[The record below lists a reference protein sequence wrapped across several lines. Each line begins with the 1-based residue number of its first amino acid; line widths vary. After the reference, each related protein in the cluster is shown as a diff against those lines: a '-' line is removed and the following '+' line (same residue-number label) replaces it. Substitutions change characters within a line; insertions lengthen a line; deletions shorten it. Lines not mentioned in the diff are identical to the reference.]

1 MQRKIG
7 GLIGA
12 ALWVL
17 GLAGC
22 GGGSS
27 AFHEGQKAELRKD
40 YDTAFVDFSKA
51 VQSEPDNS
59 LFLIHQRAARSE
71 AAAFHVRQ
79 GKRLL
84 EANRSADAAGE
95 FQKAL
100 SIDSTNQAAAQEL
113 QIIVAA
119 DAEAK
124 KKREKELQRALKP
137 EESSAAE
144 VVKLKPFPKEPIAH
158 IRVSADSRR
167 VYETLGKL
175 GDLNVAFTADFQP
188 RPISLDLTAVKL
200 DDALRILSFQTRTF
214 WKPITS
220 NTILVIPDNAANH
233 RDFDEQVVRTVFLTN
248 PISDADRTQITG
260 ALKQLLN
267 IQRIIDNK
275 EANAIIISDTMT
287 KVDAAERLIRNLDR
301 GRAEILVQVAIMEA
315 DRNYIRDLGLE
326 QVPTSP
332 LSGANIA
339 GVGFTPPGTAT
350 TTSGGTTTTTTA
362 GLPLNRLGKLSTS
375 DFSIALPGIVAN
387 ALLNDTHSHILQNPE
402 IRTTDGQ
409 KASLNIGSRVPF
421 ATGSFLPSFGGATG
435 GGTGAGGFGLL
446 ASTQFQYQDVGVK
459 MEITPRVLSD
469 GEVSLHAKIEISAVG
484 PSVSIGGLSQPTFTQ
499 KTIEHDIRLKEGEAN
514 LLGGLDESDT
524 SLGVTGLPGL
534 SQVPILRYFFSSE
547 HREYTTTEVLV
558 MLTPRVVRL
567 PDSRANQSAQ
577 VTVGSP
583 GSSAGLEM
591 QGPMVNVPLNL
602 PQPPVDNPQ

>member
-1 MQRKIG
+1 MQRQIA
-7 GLIGA
+7 GLIGV

-27 AFHEGQKAELRKD
+27 AFHEGEKAELRKD

-51 VQSEPDNS
+51 VQSQPDNS
-59 LFLIHQRAARSE
+59 LYLIHQRAAGTE
-71 AAAFHVRQ
+71 ASAFHVRQ

-84 EANRSADAAGE
+84 EAGKRADAAGE

-100 SIDSTNQAAAQEL
+100 SIDPTNQAAGQEL

-124 KKREKELQRALKP
+124 KAREKELQNALKP
-137 EESSAAE
+137 EEAAPE
-144 VVKLKPFPKEPIAH
+144 APKLKPFPKEPIVH
-158 IRVSADSRR
+158 IRISGVDSRKAF
-167 VYETLGKL
+167 ETLGKL

-248 PISDADRTQITG
+248 PIPDADRTQITG

-275 EANAIIISDTMT
+275 IANAIIISDTQA
-287 KVDAAERLIRNLDR
+287 KVDAAERLIHDLDR
-301 GRAEILVQVAIMEA
+301 GKAEILVQVAIMEA

-326 QVPTSP
+326 QIPTTP

-339 GVGFTPPGTAT
+339 GIGFTPPGTT
-350 TTSGGTTTTTTA
+350 TTTTDGSTTTTTA
-362 GLPLNRLGKLSTS
+362 GLPLNQLGKLSTS

-409 KASLNIGSRVPF
+409 KATLNIGSRVPF

-459 MEITPRVLSD
+459 LEITPRVLSD
-469 GEVSLHAKIEISAVG
+469 GEVALHAKIEISAVG
-484 PSVSIGGLSQPTFTQ
+484 PSVTIGGLSQPTFTQ

-524 SLGVTGLPGL
+524 SQGVTGLPGL
-534 SQVPILRYFFSSE
+534 SQIPILRYFFSSE
-547 HREYTTTEVLV
+547 HREFTTTEVLV

-567 PDSRANQSAQ
+567 PDPRASQSAQ
-577 VTVGSP
+577 VTVGS
-583 GSSAGLEM
+583 GGAGPAIDM
-591 QGPMVNVPLNL
+591 QRPMVDVPLNL
-602 PQPPVDNPQ
+602 PQPPGDIPQ